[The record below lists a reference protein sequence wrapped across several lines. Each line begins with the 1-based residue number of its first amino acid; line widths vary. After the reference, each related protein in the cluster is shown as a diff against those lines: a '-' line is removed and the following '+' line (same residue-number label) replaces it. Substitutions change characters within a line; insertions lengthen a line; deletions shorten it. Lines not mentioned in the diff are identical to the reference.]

1 MSPFALPKLGPE
13 LDPDDFDTLPV
24 TELDDAEM
32 FELMELDRDLASEFD
47 DWQDR

>member
-32 FELMELDRDLASEFD
+32 FELIELDRELYSEFGD
-47 DWQDR
+47 YE